1 MAGRVV
7 RRQSLNPQ
15 LLPMDTDGVVPNS
28 LDYNFCKFDFDPFKF
43 RFLTTNIYNFQNSS
57 F

>member
-1 MAGRVV
+1 
-7 RRQSLNPQ
+7 
-15 LLPMDTDGVVPNS
+15 MDTDGVVPNS
-28 LDYNFCKFDFDPFKF
+28 LDYNFCKFDFYPFKF